1 MVVKVKKILFAD
13 DDAEDRFILQDAMDA
28 LHETDML
35 LFANNGEEA
44 WQVLRKNFDHNISP
58 CLIIL
63 DLNMPKLNGVQTLE
77 RIKRDER
84 FNKIPVI
91 IYSTSINPL
100 EKEKCLKLGA
110 HSYVTKPVSLNES
123 METARMFLTFCAAG
137 AV

>member
-1 MVVKVKKILFAD
+1 MKKNTILVVD
-13 DDAEDRFILQDAMDA
+13 DDREDHMILLEYFSGEGLDMFVTFIDNGQKAIEYLESLKDPD
-28 LHETDML
+28 DMP
-35 LFANNGEEA
+35 
-44 WQVLRKNFDHNISP
+44 R
-58 CLIIL
+58 LIIL

>member
-1 MVVKVKKILFAD
+1 MYVRKIILAD
-13 DDAEDRFILQDAMDA
+13 DDAEDRFILQDAMEA
-28 LHETDML
+28 LHETNML

-44 WQVLRKNFDHNISP
+44 WQVLKKNFNQDCSP

-77 RIKRDER
+77 RIKLDER

-100 EKEKCLKLGA
+100 EKEKCLRLGA
-110 HSYVTKPVSLNES
+110 HSYVIKPISLNES
-123 METARMFLTFCAAG
+123 METARMFLAFCAAG
-137 AV
+137 RV